1 MASELRFAFVRQNA
15 ADPIGVRLAEV
26 VQWIAGR
33 AKLDLKPV
41 CASSY
46 EELAHL
52 CHEGK
57 VQAAWLPP
65 IVFLHLERQN
75 LVVPLLSNERG
86 NSLGFHSVLITR
98 ADSKIRTVEQVK
110 GTRAAW
116 VDPWSA
122 AGYVLPRIELAEH
135 GIEPRRDFSFQRFKG
150 SHEAAIRSVLD
161 GQFDV
166 TATFAHTGPSGGIL
180 RGGWSEMDKSADAF
194 RVVATFSEIPADVI
208 AASSKLP
215 VEEQQALVS
224 AFQEALADERMGEH
238 VRAVFGVESFYPGVR
253 ANYEAFR
260 VAVKSAFRKGLI
272 DGLETEAEP
281 DSV

>member
-1 MASELRFAFVRQNA
+1 LATELTFAFVRQNA
-15 ADPIGVRLAEV
+15 ADPIGLRLAELV
-26 VQWIAGR
+26 EWIAR
-33 AKLDLKPV
+33 RSKRSIKPA
-41 CASSY
+41 CARSY
-46 EELAHL
+46 EELARL

-57 VQAAWLPP
+57 VHAAWLPP
-65 IVFLHLERQN
+65 IVFLHLERQK

-86 NSLGFHSVLITR
+86 NSVGFHSVLIVR

-135 GIEPRRDFSFQRFKG
+135 GIEPRSDFSFQRFKG

-180 RGGWSEMDKSADAF
+180 RGGWSDMDKSADAF
-194 RVVATFSEIPADVI
+194 RVVTTFSEIPADVI
-208 AASSKLP
+208 AASTTLP
-215 VEEQQALVS
+215 AEEQQALVC
-224 AFQEALADERMGEH
+224 AFQDAFADERIGEH

-260 VAVKSAFRKGLI
+260 VAVKAAFRKGLI
-272 DGLETEAEP
+272 DGLENGGTSAT
-281 DSV
+281 D